1 MPRALS
7 PAAARAVL
15 ARETDE
21 VFLVLLEISHPDIDT
36 IRIVNNTVAVER
48 TEGTYLPY
56 PFEAVLPDDTDNA
69 SPQVQLRIDN
79 CSREVTRVLRELAG
93 VPKCTMRVVL
103 ASNPDHDEVGPFAFS
118 LLSVDYDAFVISAAI
133 GYEEDFL
140 NQAVPAQSYIPSTS
154 PGIFV

>member
-1 MPRALS
+1 MPRVLS
-7 PAAARAVL
+7 ATAARAVL
-15 ARETDE
+15 ARECEE
-21 VFLVLLEISHPDIDT
+21 VFLVLLEIEHPDIDT
-36 IRIVNNTVAVER
+36 LRIVNNTEKVVRA
-48 TEGTYLPY
+48 EGEYLPY

-69 SPQVQLRIDN
+69 SPHVQLRIDN

-103 ASNPDHDEVGPFAFS
+103 ASNPNHDEVGPFAFS
-118 LLSVDYDAFVISAAI
+118 LLNVEYDAFVISAAI

-140 NQAVPAQSYIPSTS
+140 NQAVPAQTYLPSTS

>member
-15 ARETDE
+15 ARESEE
-21 VFLVLLEISHPDIDT
+21 VFLVLLEISHPDIPPV
-36 IRIVNNTVAVER
+36 RIVNNTEKVIR
-48 TEGTYLPY
+48 TEGEYLPY

-69 SPQVQLRIDN
+69 SPQVMLRIDN
-79 CSREVTRVLRELAG
+79 CDREVIRKLRELEG

-103 ASNPDHDEVGPFAFS
+103 ASSPQQDEVGPFAFS
-118 LLSVDYDAFVISAAI
+118 LLNVEYDALVISAAI

-154 PGIFV
+154 PGVFV